1 MSRVRLIETTLLIL
15 AGILLAAATV
25 NDVVRQS
32 HINQRM
38 NADMLTWRTRTGHY
52 YHNVT
57 VERMVFGETNQTDVV
72 CGNTSPGAPKTRT
85 QLCLIVTGATT
96 EGRREVRGGWYLPA
110 NAEQDL
116 PAERYGCFGPLGAG
130 RCPG

>member
-1 MSRVRLIETTLLIL
+1 MNRVRLIETTLLIL
-15 AGILLAAATV
+15 AGIGLAAATV
-25 NDVVRQS
+25 NDLVLQGHV
-32 HINQRM
+32 NQRI
-38 NADMLTWRTRTGHY
+38 NADLLTWRTHTGHY

-57 VERMVFGETNQTDVV
+57 VERRVFGETNPTDVV

-85 QLCLIVTGATT
+85 QICLIVTGRTR

-116 PAERYGCFGPLGAG
+116 PAIRYGCFGPLGAG
-130 RCPG
+130 QCPG